1 MPRLNQIVAVEK
13 GVKSSA
19 YKRVT
24 ELHKAVQKTTLLDG
38 RSRTYRP
45 KDDDGDQV
53 PPENQHVQ
61 VRASDVLKDLRASL
75 SELFDT
81 VATKDWGNC
90 EARADVKVD
99 DRVIMPDVP
108 VTYLLFLEKQLSD
121 LKTFIEKLP
130 VLDPSERWSY
140 DEATDAY
147 ATEPSDTTRTKKI
160 PRNHVKAEATKEH
173 PAQVEV
179 YMEDVVIGYWRTI
192 RYSGALPQSRVSELA
207 ERVERLQKAVKFARE
222 EANALEVTRKHVA
235 EAFFDYLL
243 E

>member
-1 MPRLNQIVAVEK
+1 MPRLNQIVAIEK
-13 GVKSSA
+13 GVKSSN
-19 YKRVT
+19 YKKIS
-24 ELHKAVQKTTLLDG
+24 ELHKSVQKSVLLEG

-45 KDDDGDQV
+45 KDDEGDQI
-53 PPENQHVQ
+53 PAENQHVQ
-61 VRASDVLKDLRASL
+61 LRVDSVLKELRGAL
-75 SELFDT
+75 SDLFDT

-90 EARADVKVD
+90 EARADVVVD
-99 DRVIMPDVP
+99 GRVIVPQAP

-121 LKTFIEKLP
+121 LKTFVEKLP
-130 VLDPSERWSY
+130 VLDPSERWEY
-140 DEATDAY
+140 DGATDAW
-147 ATEPSDTTRTKKI
+147 ATQAVETTRTKKI

-192 RYSGALPQSRVSELA
+192 RYSGALPQARVAELS

-222 EANALEVTRKHVA
+222 EANGLDVPRQHPAA
-235 EAFFDYLL
+235 AFFDYLL

>member
-1 MPRLNQIVAVEK
+1 MPRLNQIVAIEK
-13 GVKSSA
+13 GVKSTT

-24 ELHKAVQKTTLLDG
+24 ELHKAVQKPTLLEG

-61 VRASDVLKDLRASL
+61 VHVDDVLKDLRSSL
-75 SELFDT
+75 IDLFDT

-90 EARADVKVD
+90 TARADVKVD
-99 DRVIMPDVP
+99 DRVIMPAVP

-121 LKTFIEKLP
+121 LKTFMEKLP
-130 VLDPSERWSY
+130 VLDPSERWAY
-140 DEATDAY
+140 DDATNSY
-147 ATEPSDTTRTKKI
+147 ATIPSDTTRTKKI

-173 PAQVEV
+173 PAQVDV

-192 RYSGALPQSRVSELA
+192 RYSGALPQSRVSALA
-207 ERVERLQKAVKFARE
+207 ERIEKLQKAVKFARE

>member
-13 GVKSSA
+13 GVKSSS

-24 ELHKAVQKTTLLDG
+24 ELHKAVQKSTLLDG

-45 KDDDGDQV
+45 KDDEGDQV

-61 VRASDVLKDLRASL
+61 VRVDDVLKDLRTSL

-90 EARADVKVD
+90 TARADVKVD
-99 DRVIMPDVP
+99 ERVIMPDVP

-130 VLDPSERWSY
+130 VLDPSERWAF
-140 DEATDAY
+140 DEATNTY

-207 ERVERLQKAVKFARE
+207 ERVEKLQKAVKFARE
-222 EANALEVTRKHVA
+222 EANALEVERKHVA

>member
-1 MPRLNQIVAVEK
+1 MPRLNQIVAIEK
-13 GVKSSA
+13 GVKSTT

-24 ELHKAVQKTTLLDG
+24 ELHKAVQKPTLLEG

-61 VRASDVLKDLRASL
+61 VHVDDVLKDLRSSL
-75 SELFDT
+75 IDLFDT

-90 EARADVKVD
+90 TARADVKVD
-99 DRVIMPDVP
+99 DRVIMPAVP

-121 LKTFIEKLP
+121 LKTFMEKLP
-130 VLDPSERWSY
+130 VLDPSERWAY
-140 DEATDAY
+140 DDATNSY
-147 ATEPSDTTRTKKI
+147 ATIPSDTTRTKKI

-173 PAQVEV
+173 PAQVDV

-192 RYSGALPQSRVSELA
+192 RYSGALPQSRVSALA
-207 ERVERLQKAVKFARE
+207 ERIEKLQKAVKFARE
-222 EANALEVTRKHVA
+222 EANALEDRKSVV
-235 EAFFDYLL
+235 
-243 E
+243 